1 MTGGSLAEQ
10 KQKHVAWAK
19 ARLRSAEGKAQLRKN
34 LEAGTRALLAAPVGT
49 AIDLPTTIR
58 AVEAFVAEPFIAQT
72 VRPIVRTAVLLR
84 MARLRE
90 APEKLGTYVSPEAKE
105 LFDRLL
111 ERPGLLPEK
120 LVRELLT
127 RKVFEEIA
135 RDVLDDALDEFSNKV
150 NPFTAEWGLPSLLK
164 RMGPLSIGLGA
175 FAKGLEAVREE
186 FDKRMEPERKKFLQ
200 SFARRSLDLVAD
212 FVIRRSDEPAFIG
225 ARKELLAWLLEQPV
239 GELVSPGGEKA
250 TELAVLAGEATA
262 RHLET
267 LESTHRHR
275 RAAIEMLFLAHKQQT
290 LEVTLA
296 TYGATLGVVDWD
308 ALTDALWPAVKV
320 ALDAPEVDAFV
331 EDLVGGFYD
340 EMNQP
345 PLCYPPK

>member
-1 MTGGSLAEQ
+1 MTSSLLPNAEQ
-10 KQKHVAWAK
+10 KQKHIAWAK
-19 ARLRSAEGKAQLRKN
+19 ARLRSSEGKAQLRKN
-34 LEAGTRALLAAPVGT
+34 LEAGMRALLAARVET
-49 AIDLPTTIR
+49 AIDVGAAVR
-58 AVEAFVAEPFIAQT
+58 VVEAFMAEPFIASSI
-72 VRPIVRTAVLLR
+72 RPILRTAVLLR

-105 LFDRLL
+105 LMDRLL

-135 RDVLDDALDEFSNKV
+135 RDVLDDALDEFSSKV

-186 FDKRMEPERKKFLQ
+186 FDKRLEPERRKFLQ

-212 FVIRRSDEPAFIG
+212 FVIRRSDEPAFIA

-267 LESTHRHR
+267 LESTHRQR
-275 RAAIEMLFLAHKQQT
+275 KAAVEMLFLAHKSQT
-290 LEVTLA
+290 LEVALA
-296 TYGATLGVVDWD
+296 TYGAKIQVDWD
-308 ALTDALWPAVKV
+308 ALTDAIWPSVKV

-340 EMNQP
+340 EP
-345 PLCYPPK
+345 A